1 MKINKCKWFGHKWI
15 PVFIKGKYND
25 LETKFI
31 SCYCGRCNKGFEEVG
46 IINDLAKDRQYGTYS
61 EKYFDRE

>member
-31 SCYCGRCNKGFEEVG
+31 SCYCCRCNKGF
-46 IINDLAKDRQYGTYS
+46 NRNRNYK
-61 EKYFDRE
+61 